1 MKKQPKRYFSS
12 LTYTL
17 HRLQNSGGSSSSSSS
32 SDEEDSVAAALEYA
46 ERKRRGRSAWVRSG
60 ENTPPPE
67 PALETDA
74 AGGDY
79 ETLLAQMQALGLPT
93 NFGNFAPA

>member
-17 HRLQNSGGSSSSSSS
+17 HRLQNSGSSSSSS
-32 SDEEDSVAAALEYA
+32 SDEEDSDAAALEYA

-60 ENTPPPE
+60 ENTPPAE
-67 PALETDA
+67 PAQETD

-79 ETLLAQMQALGLPT
+79 ETLLAHMQALGLPT